1 MGVLKCVDWL
11 RWRGKEVVVDVSG
24 ERSPAMST
32 AAPRDTTTLTHCF
45 HDLKLSS
52 AEAKFPTR
60 LILENCNSHIQDRCF
75 WGQSYASKPA
85 KDTEISDSL
94 SNSLILGSPNL
105 MGLDLEM

>member
-60 LILENCNSHIQDRCF
+60 LILENCNSHIQGWCF
-75 WGQSYASKPA
+75 YGQSSASERA
-85 KDTEISDSL
+85 KDTQTPDSL
-94 SNSLILGSPNL
+94 SNSLIFGPPDPTEIDSD
-105 MGLDLEM
+105 M